1 MAVKGNN
8 PILKNRTNMQFH
20 LLENTAAESDIFL
33 QTSARIGSVASA
45 CTSTR

>member
-8 PILKNRTNMQFH
+8 PILKNRMLQNYTPN
-20 LLENTAAESDIFL
+20 EDRNTDIL

-45 CTSTR
+45 CTLTR